1 VLVHV
6 EQVPS
11 GGLKYGDICLQLV
24 NVGEDVLL
32 FYNDKQ
38 SFQMLIRMMKDSEFH
53 TDANSALNYH
63 ITLVQLLANCTEG
76 KNVTT
81 EMKCISLL
89 TLDDI
94 VRVVTHPD
102 CTAKVLTHFGLWLNS
117 LK

>member
-1 VLVHV
+1 M
-6 EQVPS
+6 
-11 GGLKYGDICLQLV
+11 

-38 SFQMLIRMMKDSEFH
+38 SFNTLVRMMKDSELH
-53 TDANSALNYH
+53 TDTNSALNYH

-89 TLDDI
+89 PLDDI
-94 VRVVTHPD
+94 VKVVTDPD
-102 CTAKVLTHFGLWLNS
+102 CTPQVWYHLPPIYYYLVQFLV
-117 LK
+117 

>member
-1 VLVHV
+1 V

-102 CTAKVLTHFGLWLNS
+102 CTAKVLLHFGLWLKS

>member
-1 VLVHV
+1 M
-6 EQVPS
+6 
-11 GGLKYGDICLQLV
+11 

-38 SFQMLIRMMKDSEFH
+38 SFQALVRMMKETERHSD
-53 TDANSALNYH
+53 TNSALNYH

-89 TLDDI
+89 PLDDI
-94 VRVVTHPD
+94 VKVVTDPD
-102 CTAKVLTHFGLWLNS
+102 CTPQVCFSYFIIYDRFWFEPCRCYDHMIAITGHFIRS
-117 LK
+117 